1 MEEYKKKDIEELNE
15 NELDTVSGGIGLL
28 DTISKVFE
36 YFLKKKI
43 NK

>member
-15 NELDTVSGGIGLL
+15 NELDTVSGGLGLL
-28 DTISKVFE
+28 DTISKIVK
-36 YFLKKKI
+36 LVQKKI

>member
-15 NELDTVSGGIGLL
+15 NELDTVSGGVGLL
-28 DTISKVFE
+28 DTISKIVK
-36 YFLKKKI
+36 LVQKKL

>member
-15 NELDTVSGGIGLL
+15 NELDTVSGGVGFL
-28 DTISKVFE
+28 DSISKVVK
-36 YFLKKKI
+36 LWQKKI

>member
-28 DTISKVFE
+28 DTISKIVK
-36 YFLKKKI
+36 LAKKKF

>member
-28 DTISKVFE
+28 DTISKIVK
-36 YFLKKKI
+36 LVQKKI

>member
-15 NELDTVSGGIGLL
+15 NELDTVSGGVGLL
-28 DTISKVFE
+28 DTISKVVK
-36 YFLKKKI
+36 LWQKKI

>member
-1 MEEYKKKDIEELNE
+1 MEEYKKKNIEELNE
-15 NELDTVSGGIGLL
+15 NELDTVTGGGFLSPL
-28 DTISKVFE
+28 SKVFE